1 MTSPLYTLERRL
13 RDEIRSFFSQ
23 ASGSPWQ
30 GEIPLAPP
38 PNADFGDLSTPVCLS
53 AAKVLRD
60 RPSSIAQRLV
70 ERLRPA
76 NIPGVKDY
84 TVTGAGFLNVIFD
97 SPAMAREVIGLA
109 GKASADEI
117 QGSATMAGLGFGAL
131 PARADQ
137 AKVVIEHTNINPNK
151 SAHIGHLR
159 NACLGDVLV
168 RLKRRAGYRVEVQN
182 YIDDTGTTVADIV
195 LGLEKLGR
203 QPRPDELFDHF
214 CWDLYTDINEEY
226 TKNPALKEE
235 QKRILKRIEDGDPS
249 VAPMAKDIA
258 RRVVQG
264 HLRTMWGLGIYYDIL
279 TWESDII
286 NLAFWRHAF
295 ERLKAGGSLVHETE
309 GPNAGCWVVKL
320 GDLPEF
326 AGLENPDK
334 ILVRSNGTATYVAKD
349 IAYQMWKFGV
359 LGKDFYYTVHTPQ
372 QPNGQTLW
380 TSISDPAQAGP
391 AATAGHPAFGR
402 ANVVINVIDIRQKY
416 LQDILRYSLQKLGF
430 PNEAAHSVHFGY
442 EVVSLSPETARELGV
457 DVDADEKAIYAM
469 SGRKG
474 IGVKADDLIWRARD
488 KAKEEVAR
496 RHPEFSAA
504 EVDEL
509 ATKIAVGAIRY
520 YMVKYNINSLIV
532 FDFAEALSM
541 QGNTGPYLQYA
552 HARANSIL
560 RKAGLLP
567 AGRAGGSDT
576 GHGGAGASSG
586 TSSGTSPAAQ
596 RQATIT
602 WDEVEVPAYLEP
614 AEKALVLKMAEF
626 SKILD
631 DAAENNVPSLF
642 ADYAFSLATAFTDFY
657 EKVKVLSVGEP
668 ERTFRTALV
677 AAFAVAMRSALA
689 ALGLPAPAV
698 M

>member
-1 MTSPLYTLERRL
+1 MTSPVYTLERKL
-13 RDEIRSFFSQ
+13 REEIRTFFTQST
-23 ASGSPWQ
+23 GVPWQ

-38 PNADFGDLSTPVCLS
+38 PNLGFGDLSTPVCLS

-60 RPSSIAQRLV
+60 RPSSIAARLV
-70 ERLRPA
+70 EHLRAA
-76 NIPGVKDY
+76 NISGAKDY

-97 SPAMAREVIGLA
+97 SPGLAREVLGLA
-109 GKASADEI
+109 GKASGAGAPAF
-117 QGSATMAGLGFGAL
+117 GSL
-131 PARADQ
+131 PARGDR

-168 RLKRRAGYRVEVQN
+168 RLKRHAGYSVEVQN
-182 YIDDTGTTVADIV
+182 YIDDTGTTVADII

-226 TKNPALKEE
+226 LRNPALKEE
-235 QKRILKRIEDGDPS
+235 QKAILKRIEDGDPS

-258 RRVVQG
+258 RRVVKG
-264 HLRTMWGLGIYYDIL
+264 HLRTMWGLGIFYDVL

-286 NLAFWRHAF
+286 NMGFWRHGF
-295 ERLKAGGSLVHETE
+295 ERLKEGGSLIHETE

-334 ILVRSNGTATYVAKD
+334 VLVRSNGTATYVAKD

-359 LGKDFYYTVHTPQ
+359 LGKDFYYTVHTPR

-380 TSISDPAQAGP
+380 TSISDPSQGAPDGA
-391 AATAGHPAFGR
+391 HPAFGK

-416 LQDILRYSLQKLGF
+416 LQDILRYSLLKLGF
-430 PNEAAHSVHFGY
+430 PNEAAHSIHFGY
-442 EVVSLSPETARELGV
+442 EVVSLSPDTARELGV
-457 DVDADEKAIYAM
+457 DVETNEKAVYAM

-474 IGVKADDLIWRARD
+474 IGVKADDLIWRAVD

-496 RHPEFSAA
+496 RHPESSPADV
-504 EVDEL
+504 EDL
-509 ATKIAVGAIRY
+509 ATQIAVGAIRY

-560 RKAGLLP
+560 RKAGLL
-567 AGRAGGSDT
+567 D
-576 GHGGAGASSG
+576 GA
-586 TSSGTSPAAQ
+586 TAAAAP
-596 RQATIT
+596 QAAIA
-602 WDEVEVPAYLEP
+602 WDRVEVPAYLEP

-631 DAAENNVPSLF
+631 DSAENNVPSLF
-642 ADYAFSLATAFTDFY
+642 ADYTYSLATTFTDFY
-657 EKVKVLSVGEP
+657 EKVKVLSAAEP
-668 ERTFRTALV
+668 ERAFRVTLV